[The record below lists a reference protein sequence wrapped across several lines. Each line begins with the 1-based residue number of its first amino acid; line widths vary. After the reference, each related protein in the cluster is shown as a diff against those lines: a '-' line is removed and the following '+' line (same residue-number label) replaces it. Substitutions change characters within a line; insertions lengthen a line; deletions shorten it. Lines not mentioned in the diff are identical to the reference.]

1 MLIFSGVI
9 GLLQCVLLPGLILS
23 KVFKIR
29 GGLIE
34 RFLYLFPLSLVAN
47 YLVIFLLAALRIYTR
62 PVLSLLIAF
71 EIFALLFLF
80 RRSFR
85 TPLKEILL
93 KAEKT
98 IKQELQPLTTAFS
111 QPFHNSEEIIQ
122 NALWVLSGLGSVSA
136 VLWGIH
142 VWRLNFGTIFSGWD
156 TLFSWNAF
164 AETWATNQI
173 PAFRGSYPQL
183 VAANWSISYVLQGDN
198 PVQFFNTLIPP
209 LFFLWIFLMLFDL
222 GFQKKETG
230 FFFAAIIARYMMK
243 KLMGDQIFNGYM
255 DVPAASMVLL
265 SLYAILKG
273 SDRSVKDQQQS
284 LVLGLVFASEAAVTK
299 QSGLIALIVVPI
311 FIHRWLKAAEQQIP
325 QKQKI
330 GWIVVCAGIVLPW
343 YFGGLIQWMMNPDTD
358 ARIVDQGI
366 VQFNQRYE
374 WSHKFYLIRQS
385 LGKYFYVFGISLI
398 GLPFVPK
405 KYRLPFF
412 LVSWPIV
419 ILWAMFFT
427 YDTRNLA
434 VALPP
439 LAILCGLAVDGF
451 IQKMLI
457 LAERWGAGKIA
468 VGIPFLLITVIGI
481 IAIINLFSDEKLR
494 QDQDNQKKNLFGAGL
509 NQELLYG
516 MLGETHETADI
527 LTNYPA
533 YFLPGYGNCCEKVD
547 FKDSVTFEQKLSQSH
562 IRYLLIPQFVEN
574 LSWES
579 YDVLNRCTE
588 SGKCA
593 LLKCSNGYY
602 IPYCLYTVNQ

>member
-1 MLIFSGVI
+1 MLVCFGII
-9 GLLQCVLLPGLILS
+9 GLLQNILLPGLILL

-34 RFLYLFPLSLVAN
+34 RFLYLFPLSLVTN
-47 YLVIFLLAALRIYTR
+47 YLIIFLLAALRIYTR
-62 PVLSLLIAF
+62 PILSLLIAF

-85 TPLKEILL
+85 TPLKEILFII
-93 KAEKT
+93 EKS
-98 IKQELQPLTTAFS
+98 IKKELIPLTTTFS
-111 QPFHNSEEIIQ
+111 QFSHSGREIIQ
-122 NALWVLSGLGSVSA
+122 NALWILSGFGSVSA
-136 VLWGIH
+136 ILWGIH

-183 VAANWSISYVLQGDN
+183 VSANWSISYVLQGDN

-230 FFFAAIIARYMMK
+230 FFFAAIIARLYDEK
-243 KLMGDQIFNGYM
+243 IDGDQIFNGYM

-265 SLYAILKG
+265 SLYTILKG
-273 SDRSVKDQQQS
+273 NDRSGKDQQQS
-284 LVLGLVFASEAAVTK
+284 IFLSLVFASEAAVTK
-299 QSGLIALIVVPI
+299 QSGLIALIVAPVL
-311 FIHRWLKAAEQQIP
+311 IHRCLKAAVQQIS

-330 GWIVVCAGIVLPW
+330 GWIIICSGIVLPW
-343 YFGGLIQWMMNPDTD
+343 YFGGLIYWMMNPDTS
-358 ARIVDQGI
+358 AQIIDQGI

-385 LGKYFYVFGISLI
+385 LGKYFYVFLISLI

-412 LVSWPIV
+412 LASWPIV
-419 ILWAMFFT
+419 ILWALFFT

-439 LAILCGLAVDGF
+439 LAILCGFAFDGL
-451 IQKMLI
+451 IQKII
-457 LAERWGAGKIA
+457 LFMERWGVAKIA
-468 VGIPFLLITVIGI
+468 VGIPFILILAIGLI
-481 IAIINLFSDEKLR
+481 IFINLLPDEKLR
-494 QDQDNQKKNLFGAGL
+494 QEQDNQKKSLFGAGL

-516 MLGETHETADI
+516 VLGETHETADI

-547 FKDSVTFEQKLSQSH
+547 FKDSIMFEQKLSQSH

-593 LLKCSNGYY
+593 LLSCSNGYY
-602 IPYCLYTVNQ
+602 IPYCLYTVYP

>member
-1 MLIFSGVI
+1 MLVFCGIV
-9 GLLQCVLLPGLILS
+9 GLLQNILLPGLILL
-23 KVFKIR
+23 KIFNIR

-34 RFLYLFPLSLVAN
+34 RLLYLFPLSLITN
-47 YLVIFLLAALRIYTR
+47 YLIIFLLAAFRIYTR
-62 PVLSLLIAF
+62 SILSLVIAL
-71 EIFALLFLF
+71 EILSLMVLF
-80 RRSFR
+80 RRTFQ
-85 TPLKEILL
+85 TPMKEILL
-93 KAEKT
+93 KIET
-98 IKQELQPLTTAFS
+98 NIKQELLPLTTTFS
-111 QPFHNSEEIIQ
+111 QSSHSGREIIQ
-122 NALWVLSGLGSVSA
+122 NALWILSGFGSVSA

-183 VAANWSISYVLQGDN
+183 VSANWSISYVLQGDH

-273 SDRSVKDQQQS
+273 NDRSGKDQQQS
-284 LVLGLVFASEAAVTK
+284 LALGLIFASEAAVTK
-299 QSGLIALIVVPI
+299 QSGLVTLIVAPVL
-311 FIHRWLKAAEQQIP
+311 IHRCLKAAAQQISR
-325 QKQKI
+325 KQKI
-330 GWIVVCAGIVLPW
+330 QLTVICAGIVLPW
-343 YFGGLIQWMMNPDTD
+343 YFGGIFPWMVNSGND
-358 ARIVDQGI
+358 ARMVDQGI
-366 VQFNQRYE
+366 IQFNQQYE

-385 LGKYFYVFGISLI
+385 LGKYFHVFWISLI

-412 LVSWPIV
+412 LASWPIV
-419 ILWAMFFT
+419 ILWALFFT

-434 VALPP
+434 AALPP
-439 LAILCGLAVDGF
+439 LAILCGFALDGF
-451 IQKMLI
+451 IQKI
-457 LAERWGAGKIA
+457 LLLTGRWGIGKIA
-468 VGIPFLLITVIGI
+468 VGIPFILIIAIGLITVI
-481 IAIINLFSDEKLR
+481 NLFPNEKLR
-494 QDQDNQKKNLFGAGL
+494 QEQDNQKKNLFGAEL

-516 MLGETHETADI
+516 VLGETHETADI

-547 FKDSVTFEQKLSQSH
+547 FKDSIMFEQKLSQSH
-562 IRYLLIPQFVEN
+562 IHYLLIPQFVEN

-593 LLKCSNGYY
+593 LLKCSGGYY

>member
-1 MLIFSGVI
+1 MLVFCGIV
-9 GLLQCVLLPGLILS
+9 GLLQSILLPGLILL
-23 KVFKIR
+23 KIFKIR

-34 RFLYLFPLSLVAN
+34 RFLILFPLSLVTN
-47 YLVIFLLAALRIYTR
+47 YLIIFLLAAFRIYTR
-62 PVLSLLIAF
+62 PVLSLLIAI
-71 EIFALLFLF
+71 EILTLLFLF
-80 RRSFR
+80 RRTFQ
-85 TPLKEILL
+85 TPMKEILFNI
-93 KAEKT
+93 EKS
-98 IKQELQPLTTAFS
+98 IKQELLPLTTMLS
-111 QPFHNSEEIIQ
+111 QSSNQSHEIIQ
-122 NALWVLSGLGSVSA
+122 NALWILSGLGSVSA

-142 VWRLNFGTIFSGWD
+142 VWRLNFGTIFNGWD

-183 VAANWSISYVLQGDN
+183 VPANWSISYVLQGVN

-273 SDRSVKDQQQS
+273 SNRSGKDQQQS
-284 LVLGLVFASEAAVTK
+284 IALSLVFASEAAVTK
-299 QSGLIALIVVPI
+299 QSGLIALIIVPI
-311 FIHRWLKAAEQQIP
+311 LIHRWLKTAEQQIP
-325 QKQKI
+325 RKQKI
-330 GWIVVCAGIVLPW
+330 GLMVICAGIVLPW
-343 YFGGLIQWMMNPDTD
+343 YFGGLIYGMVNPDTGTQ
-358 ARIVDQGI
+358 IVDQGI

-385 LGKYFYVFGISLI
+385 LGKYFYVFLISLI

-412 LVSWPIV
+412 LASWPIV
-419 ILWAMFFT
+419 TLWALFFT

-434 VALPP
+434 TALPP
-439 LAILCGLAVDGF
+439 LAILCGFALDGF
-451 IQKMLI
+451 IQKI
-457 LAERWGAGKIA
+457 LLFTGRWKIGKIA
-468 VGIPFLLITVIGI
+468 VGIPFILI
-481 IAIINLFSDEKLR
+481 IAIGLIILIDLFPDERLH

-516 MLGETHETADI
+516 VLGETHETADI

-547 FKDSVTFEQKLSQSH
+547 FKDSIMFEQKLSQSH

-579 YDVLNRCTE
+579 YDVLNRCMAN
-588 SGKCA
+588 GKCT
-593 LLKCSNGYY
+593 LMKCSNGYY

>member
-34 RFLYLFPLSLVAN
+34 RFLYLFPLSLVTN

-62 PVLSLLIAF
+62 PILSLLIAF

-80 RRSFR
+80 RRSFE
-85 TPLKEILL
+85 PLKEILL

-98 IKQELQPLTTAFS
+98 IKQELQPLTTAFPNLS
-111 QPFHNSEEIIQ
+111 ITAKKLYKCTVGDKAVSVPSPPFY
-122 NALWVLSGLGSVSA
+122 
-136 VLWGIH
+136 GIH

-273 SDRSVKDQQQS
+273 SDRSVKIS
-284 LVLGLVFASEAAVTK
+284 NKASFSRLVFASEAAVTK
-299 QSGLIALIVVPI
+299 QS
-311 FIHRWLKAAEQQIP
+311 
-325 QKQKI
+325 
-330 GWIVVCAGIVLPW
+330 
-343 YFGGLIQWMMNPDTD
+343 D
-358 ARIVDQGI
+358 
-366 VQFNQRYE
+366 
-374 WSHKFYLIRQS
+374 S
-385 LGKYFYVFGISLI
+385 L
-398 GLPFVPK
+398 
-405 KYRLPFF
+405 R
-412 LVSWPIV
+412 
-419 ILWAMFFT
+419 
-427 YDTRNLA
+427 
-434 VALPP
+434 
-439 LAILCGLAVDGF
+439 
-451 IQKMLI
+451 
-457 LAERWGAGKIA
+457 
-468 VGIPFLLITVIGI
+468 
-481 IAIINLFSDEKLR
+481 
-494 QDQDNQKKNLFGAGL
+494 
-509 NQELLYG
+509 
-516 MLGETHETADI
+516 
-527 LTNYPA
+527 
-533 YFLPGYGNCCEKVD
+533 
-547 FKDSVTFEQKLSQSH
+547 
-562 IRYLLIPQFVEN
+562 
-574 LSWES
+574 
-579 YDVLNRCTE
+579 
-588 SGKCA
+588 
-593 LLKCSNGYY
+593 
-602 IPYCLYTVNQ
+602 

>member
-1 MLIFSGVI
+1 MLVFCGIV
-9 GLLQCVLLPGLILS
+9 GLLQSILLPGLILL
-23 KVFKIR
+23 KIFKIR

-34 RFLYLFPLSLVAN
+34 RFLILFPLSLVTN
-47 YLVIFLLAALRIYTR
+47 YLIIFLLAAFRIYTR
-62 PVLSLLIAF
+62 PVLLLLIAI
-71 EIFALLFLF
+71 EILTLLFLF
-80 RRSFR
+80 RRTFQ
-85 TPLKEILL
+85 TPMKEILFNI
-93 KAEKT
+93 EKS
-98 IKQELQPLTTAFS
+98 IKQELLPLTTMLS
-111 QPFHNSEEIIQ
+111 QSSNQSHEIIQ
-122 NALWVLSGLGSVSA
+122 NALWILSGLGSVSA

-142 VWRLNFGTIFSGWD
+142 VWRLNFGTIFNGWD

-183 VAANWSISYVLQGDN
+183 VPANWSISYVLQGAN

-273 SDRSVKDQQQS
+273 SNRSGKDQQQS
-284 LVLGLVFASEAAVTK
+284 IALSLVFASEAAVTK
-299 QSGLIALIVVPI
+299 QSGLIALIIVPI
-311 FIHRWLKAAEQQIP
+311 LIHRWLKAAEQQIP
-325 QKQKI
+325 RKQKI
-330 GWIVVCAGIVLPW
+330 GLMVICAGIVLPW
-343 YFGGLIQWMMNPDTD
+343 YFGGMIYWVKNPGTNSQ
-358 ARIVDQGI
+358 IVDQGI

-385 LGKYFYVFGISLI
+385 LGKYFYVFLISLI

-412 LVSWPIV
+412 LASWPIV
-419 ILWAMFFT
+419 ILWALFFT

-434 VALPP
+434 AALPP
-439 LAILCGLAVDGF
+439 LAILCGFALDGL
-451 IQKMLI
+451 IQKI
-457 LAERWGAGKIA
+457 LLFTGRWEIGKIA
-468 VGIPFLLITVIGI
+468 VGIPFILI
-481 IAIINLFSDEKLR
+481 IAIGLIILINLFPNEKLH

-516 MLGETHETADI
+516 VLGETHETADI

-547 FKDSVTFEQKLSQSH
+547 FKDSIMFEQKLSQGH

-579 YDVLNRCTE
+579 YDVLNRCTAN
-588 SGKCA
+588 GKCT
-593 LLKCSNGYY
+593 LMKCSNGYY
-602 IPYCLYTVNQ
+602 IPYCLYTVNP